1 MKKEV
6 LILLLAFCSICLVC
20 RGQNTKSIEET
31 KKKIENQYVTFCSQ
45 LNKQLPMRVDEV
57 TTLKS
62 VAFVNWTMMCY
73 YSVEINMADYQD
85 IELKEFMKG
94 IRDKQK
100 KQIPTMISNGSY
112 QFTQS
117 ELYEYL
123 KGTGL
128 KFRFI
133 YHDLNVGQIGVN
145 QFDYKDFARSDK
157 RYK

>member
-1 MKKEV
+1 
-6 LILLLAFCSICLVC
+6 
-20 RGQNTKSIEET
+20 
-31 KKKIENQYVTFCSQ
+31 
-45 LNKQLPMRVDEV
+45 
-57 TTLKS
+57 
-62 VAFVNWTMMCY
+62 
-73 YSVEINMADYQD
+73 MADFQD

-133 YHDLNVGQIGVN
+133 YHDLNNRQIGVN
-145 QFDYKDFARSDK
+145 QFDYKDFATRIKWED
-157 RYK
+157 